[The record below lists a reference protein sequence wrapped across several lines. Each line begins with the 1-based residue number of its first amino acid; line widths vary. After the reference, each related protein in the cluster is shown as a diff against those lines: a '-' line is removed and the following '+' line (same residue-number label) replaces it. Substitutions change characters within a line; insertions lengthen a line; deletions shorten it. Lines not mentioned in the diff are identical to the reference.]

1 MISSE
6 VLLRVI
12 YSLICNALTKTCFT
26 LKWFHDIIIF
36 INDEFVEPFF
46 LGCGG
51 AGMTEK
57 KKLPIGIE
65 SFEEIRKE
73 GFYYVDKTG
82 VIGQLL
88 EKWGKVNLFT
98 RPRRFGKSLN
108 MSMLKAFFE
117 IDGDPALF
125 EDLEISEKRELCEK
139 YMGQFPVI
147 SISLKSVE
155 GLSFTA
161 ACDAFK
167 TVIGTE
173 AMRFSFLEESTV
185 LSENDKKMY
194 RQLTTVGTLET
205 GLFDMSIEVLASSLK
220 ILSALLH
227 KHYGRQVILL
237 IDEYDVPLDKAFQ
250 YGYYDEMVSLIRN
263 MFGNAL
269 KTNPNLYFAVLTGCL
284 RIAKESIFTGLNN
297 FEVLSV
303 LDVQYDE
310 CFGFTD
316 AEVKDMLD
324 YYDLSE
330 HYSEVK
336 EWYDGYRFGNTEVY
350 CPWDV
355 IRYCKSLC
363 ADPKAIPEDYWSNTS
378 GNAMVRRFIDK
389 ADTQTR
395 DEIERLI
402 SGEEI
407 VKEIHQELTYNELD
421 SSIENLWSVLF
432 TTGYLTQRGRAGE
445 DQYRLVIPNR
455 EIRKLFIKQIR
466 EWFRDVS
473 RKDGETLNQFCE
485 AFPEQNPEKIEEIF
499 SDYLW
504 KTISIRDTASAK
516 KENFYHGILLGLLGY
531 KSNWLIKSNVESGI
545 GYSDILVEVP
555 KNRTGIVIELK
566 YAEDGNMDSAC
577 EKALQQIED
586 RDYIAKLKDDGMRNI
601 IKYGIA
607 CYKKNCKVVLG

>member
-1 MISSE
+1 
-6 VLLRVI
+6 
-12 YSLICNALTKTCFT
+12 
-26 LKWFHDIIIF
+26 
-36 INDEFVEPFF
+36 
-46 LGCGG
+46 
-51 AGMTEK
+51 MTGK
-57 KKLPIGIE
+57 KKLPIGIDI
-65 SFEEIRKE
+65 FEKLERE
-73 GFYYVDKTG
+73 EFYYVDKTG
-82 VIGQLL
+82 MIEDLL
-88 EKWGKVNLFT
+88 QNRSEVNLFT

-117 IDGDPALF
+117 IGGDPALF
-125 EDLEISEKRELCEK
+125 EGLKISINKELCEK

-155 GLSFTA
+155 SLNF
-161 ACDAFK
+161 
-167 TVIGTE
+167 E
-173 AMRFSFLEESTV
+173 ATKKALKDILGEEAGRFYFLTQSSKLTNEEIESYKALLRV
-185 LSENDKKMY
+185 S
-194 RQLTTVGTLET
+194 ET
-205 GLFDMSIEVLASSLK
+205 GDFLMSDTAMEKALLRLSS
-220 ILSALLH
+220 LLH
-227 KHYGRQVILL
+227 KHYNKQVILL

-284 RIAKESIFTGLNN
+284 RISKESIFTGLNN
-297 FEVLSV
+297 LKVLT
-303 LDVQYDE
+303 LTDVRFDE
-310 CFGFTD
+310 YFGFTD
-316 AEVKDMLD
+316 SEVKDMLE
-324 YYDLSE
+324 YYGLSE
-330 HYSEVK
+330 HYEEVK
-336 EWYDGYRFGNTEVY
+336 EWYDGYRFGNVEVY

-355 IRYCKSLC
+355 INYCDLLK
-363 ADPKAIPEDYWSNTS
+363 ADSKAQPQDYWSNTS

-402 SGEEI
+402 AGEEI
-407 VKEIHQELTYNELD
+407 LKEIHQELTYNELD

-432 TTGYLTQRGRAGE
+432 TTGYLTQRGREGKK
-445 DQYRLVIPNR
+445 YRLTIPNN
-455 EIRKLFIKQIR
+455 EIRELFILQIR

-499 SDYLW
+499 GDYLW
-504 KTISIRDTASAK
+504 NTISIRDTASSK

-531 KSNWLIKSNVESGI
+531 KSNWLVKSNAESGI

-555 KNRTGIVIELK
+555 KNRTGIIIELK
-566 YAEDGNMDSAC
+566 YAEDGNMDAAC

-586 RDYIAKLKDDGMRNI
+586 RNYAAKLKDDGMRNI

>member
-1 MISSE
+1 
-6 VLLRVI
+6 
-12 YSLICNALTKTCFT
+12 
-26 LKWFHDIIIF
+26 
-36 INDEFVEPFF
+36 
-46 LGCGG
+46 
-51 AGMTEK
+51 MTGK
-57 KKLPIGIE
+57 KKLPIGIDI
-65 SFEEIRKE
+65 FEKLDREE
-73 GFYYVDKTG
+73 FYYVDKTG
-82 VIGQLL
+82 MIEDLL
-88 EKWGKVNLFT
+88 QNRSEVNLFT

-117 IDGDPALF
+117 IGGDPGLF
-125 EDLEISEKRELCEK
+125 KGLKISTNKEPCEK

-155 GLSFTA
+155 GLDFEA
-161 ACDAFK
+161 AKKALKD
-167 TVIGTE
+167 ILGEE
-173 AMRFSFLEESTV
+173 AGRFYFLTQSSKLTNEEIESYKA
-185 LSENDKKMY
+185 LL
-194 RQLTTVGTLET
+194 RVGET
-205 GLFDMSIEVLASSLK
+205 GDFLMSDTAMEKALLRLSL
-220 ILSALLH
+220 LLH
-227 KHYGRQVILL
+227 KHYDKQVILL

-269 KTNPNLYFAVLTGCL
+269 KTNPNLFFAVLTGCL
-284 RIAKESIFTGLNN
+284 RISKESIFTGLNN
-297 FEVLSV
+297 LKVLT
-303 LDVQYDE
+303 LTDVRFDE
-310 CFGFTD
+310 YFGFTD
-316 AEVKDMLD
+316 TEVKDMLE
-324 YYDLSE
+324 YYGLSE
-330 HYSEVK
+330 HYGEVK
-336 EWYDGYRFGNTEVY
+336 EWYDGYRFGNAEVY

-355 IRYCKSLC
+355 INYCDLLR
-363 ADPKAIPEDYWSNTS
+363 ADPNALPQDYWSNTS

-402 SGEEI
+402 AGDEI
-407 VKEIHQELTYNELD
+407 VKEIRQELTYNELD

-432 TTGYLTQRGRAGE
+432 TTGYLTQRGQEGKK
-445 DQYRLVIPNR
+445 YRLAIPNN
-455 EIRKLFIKQIR
+455 EIRELFISQIR

-473 RKDGETLNQFCE
+473 RKDGETLDQFCE

-504 KTISIRDTASAK
+504 NTISIRDTASSK

-531 KSNWLIKSNVESGI
+531 KSNWLVKSNAESGF

-566 YAEDGNMDSAC
+566 YAEDGNMDAAC

-586 RDYIAKLKDDGMRNI
+586 RDYAAKLKDDGMRNI

-607 CYKKNCKVVLG
+607 CYKKNCKVMLG